1 MKKDLTKVKANKD
14 DLFKMAM
21 AFQVSKAL
29 FVGNEL
35 DVFSLLSKKPAAVET
50 LAGKLH
56 LHPRPLGRLL
66 NALVACGLL
75 KKQNEKFS
83 NTVTADAFLVK
94 GKPEYFGDYLSIVN
108 DVSETWG
115 RYETVIR
122 ENRSLSLF
130 QKDSPQASDTA
141 MVLDGRQHELVR
153 RVMLA
158 QEAFSHRQAVALPA
172 VYNFSRHS
180 LLLDIGGGTG
190 IFSIMAVKAQPHLN
204 AIVFDMPAVCAVARK
219 RFKLYKAA
227 KKITVKEGNL
237 LTDEL
242 PGGADVALIST
253 VLDGYDEPE
262 CRMLLK
268 KVFSSLPAGGVL
280 IVNEMMLNEERTGP
294 LFPALFSLELMVE
307 RNTGDARTVGEIRE
321 WMKDAGF
328 AAITTKPLREKGET
342 YLNCKIVVGRKP

>member
-1 MKKDLTKVKANKD
+1 MKKDRAKVKANKD

-35 DVFSLLSKKPAAVET
+35 DVFSLLAKRPAPVET
-50 LAGKLH
+50 LARKLC
-56 LHPRPLGRLL
+56 LHPRPLARLL

-83 NTVTADAFLVK
+83 NTLTADAFLVK
-94 GKPEYFGDYLSIVN
+94 GEPEYFGDYLSIVN

-115 RYETVIR
+115 RYEEVIR
-122 ENRSLSLF
+122 GNHSLPLF
-130 QKDSPQASDTA
+130 QKDTPQASGSA
-141 MVLDGRQHELVR
+141 RVLDGRQHQLVR

-158 QEAFSHRQAVALPA
+158 QEAFSYRQAHVLPA

-190 IFSIMAVKAQPHLN
+190 IFSVMAVKAQPHLN
-204 AIVFDMPAVCAVARK
+204 AIVFDMPAVCAVARE
-219 RFKLYKAA
+219 RIKLYKAA
-227 KKITVKEGNL
+227 KKVTVQEGNI

-262 CRMLLK
+262 CRMLLE
-268 KVFSSLPAGGVL
+268 KVFSALTPRGVL
-280 IVNEMMLNEERTGP
+280 IVNETMLNEDRTGP

-307 RNTGDARTVGEIRE
+307 RNTGDARTEEEIRR

-328 AAITTKPLREKGET
+328 VAITSKPLRKKGET
-342 YLNCKIVVGRKP
+342 FLNCKIVVGRKP

>member
-1 MKKDLTKVKANKD
+1 MKKDLMKVKANKD

-35 DVFSLLSKKPAAVET
+35 DVFSLLAKKPAAVET
-50 LAGKLH
+50 LAKKLQ
-56 LHPRPLGRLL
+56 LHPRPLRRLL

-75 KKQNEKFS
+75 NKRNEKFS
-83 NTVTADAFLVK
+83 NTEIATAFLVK
-94 GKPEYFGDYLSIVN
+94 GEPEYFGDYLSIVN
-108 DVSETWG
+108 DVSVTWG
-115 RYETVIR
+115 RYENVIR
-122 ENRSLSLF
+122 ENRSLPLF
-130 QKDSPQASDTA
+130 QKDYPQASDTA
-141 MVLDGRQHELVR
+141 RVLDGRQHQLVR

-158 QEAFSHRQAVALPA
+158 QEAFSYRQAVVLPA
-172 VYNFSRHS
+172 VHNFSKHS

-204 AIVFDMPAVCAVARK
+204 AIVFDMPAVCAVARE
-219 RFKLYKAA
+219 RIKLYKVA
-227 KKITVKEGNL
+227 KKITVKEGNV

-253 VLDGYDEPE
+253 VLDGYDGPE
-262 CRMLLK
+262 CRMLIK
-268 KVFSSLPAGGVL
+268 KVFSALTSQGVL

-307 RNTGDARTVGEIRE
+307 RNTGDSRTVGEIRQ

-328 AAITTKPLREKGET
+328 VTITSKPLRKKGET
-342 YLNCKIVVGRKP
+342 FLNCKIVVGKKP